1 MEYSFGIPLST
12 RTTVN
17 QDVSDR
23 QTKYIRTRIDQLR
36 EDMAKAHDP
45 LDQQWYQ
52 RCIQELEWVQQM
64 RGKPTHNCYMK
75 PAARTYEQDKIDSD
89 AKGNWF

>member
-1 MEYSFGIPLST
+1 
-12 RTTVN
+12 
-17 QDVSDR
+17 
-23 QTKYIRTRIDQLR
+23 
-36 EDMAKAHDP
+36 MAKAHDP

-64 RGKPTHNCYMK
+64 KGKPTHNCYMQK
-75 PAARTYEQDKIDSD
+75 EYRTYEQDKIDSD